1 MKLEEMYKTEED
13 ILLEEL
19 LYKIEILDN
28 DCWKYLGRLDGGGYG
43 RFKHELAHRESYKL
57 YKGDIPK
64 GLYVL
69 HKCNNPSCCNP
80 DHLYA
85 GTAKQN
91 TEDMIKSGRAVW
103 QNEEIWNNKIS
114 RMYGRN
120 LSEETKNKICNSVRG
135 KNNGMYGKYHSDE
148 TKQKIKEAKLG
159 KHLSDETKQKIREAK
174 IGKNNINHKSIRIGK
189 VSKNEI

>member
-120 LSEETKNKICNSVRG
+120 LSEETKNKLIKANTGKLWTEERKKAFSDRMSG
-135 KNNGMYGKYHSDE
+135 KNNPNYGKGLFGE
-148 TKQKIKEAKLG
+148 KNG
-159 KHLSDETKQKIREAK
+159 MF
-174 IGKNNINHKSIRIGK
+174 GKNHCY
-189 VSKNEI
+189 